1 MTSEQREMC
10 HSKCSSVW
18 MVTASSLRLFQ
29 AMVVKR
35 KTKFLYSAVF
45 KESTLKYRELFRVEV
60 VTSFFVL
67 KSFGFLGFISLFDLI
82 GVRNSLAGTAG
93 ISPVTVLKKKAS
105 RGRAR
110 ASLTQTYHLDLR
122 VCFHHVTLCLQSN
135 LLSRTLFLQVCV
147 CRCHTLFTLIYPYC
161 SGMVMFPVH

>member
-1 MTSEQREMC
+1 MFQCVDGYRFFIKIVPGDGGQEKNQVSVLCCFQGVYTKIPRVVSCGSC
-10 HSKCSSVW
+10 H
-18 MVTASSLRLFQ
+18 
-29 AMVVKR
+29 
-35 KTKFLYSAVF
+35 KF
-45 KESTLKYRELFRVEV
+45 
-60 VTSFFVL
+60 FFVL